1 MLMNSIF
8 SPSRYKYSFIILRQL
23 VITDFKLRY
32 QGSLLGYLWSLLK
45 PLAQFGILYVVF
57 SVFLRVGKDIDNFP
71 IYLLLGIVLWGFF
84 LEVTANCMMSIVVRG
99 ELIRKINFPR
109 YVIVLSCSLSG
120 LTNLFFNM
128 IVVLIFALVTG
139 VDFGIQLL
147 LVIPLLAELFIFT
160 LAVGFILSMLY
171 ITFRDT
177 NFIWEVIVQGA
188 FYATPILY
196 PISLVPEKIAKV
208 IMLNPMAQII
218 QDMRYALV
226 STSTQTIGDLYG
238 HRLIWLIP
246 VSLSVILISVSGIL
260 FRHRS
265 KYFAERV

>member
-1 MLMNSIF
+1 MNSIF

-32 QGSLLGYLWSLLK
+32 QGSLLGYFWSLLK

-71 IYLLLGIVLWGFF
+71 LYLLLGIVLWSFF
-84 LEVTANCMMSIVVRG
+84 LEVTINCMMSVVIRG
-99 ELIRKINFPR
+99 GLISKINFPR
-109 YVIVLSCSLSG
+109 YVIVLSSAFSG
-120 LTNLFFNM
+120 LINLFFNM

-139 VDFGIQLL
+139 AEFGIQSLL
-147 LVIPLLAELFIFT
+147 IFPLIIELFTFT
-160 LAVGFILSMLY
+160 LAVGFILSTLY
-171 ITFRDT
+171 ITFRDI
-177 NFIWEVIVQGA
+177 NFIWEVIMQGA

-196 PISLVPEKIAKV
+196 PLSLVPEKIAKAM
-208 IMLNPMAQII
+208 MLNPMAQII

-226 STSTQTIGDLYG
+226 STNTQTIGDLYG
-238 HRLIWLIP
+238 HRLIWLVP
-246 VSLSVILISVSGIL
+246 LGLSVILISVSSIL

-265 KYFAERV
+265 KYFAESV